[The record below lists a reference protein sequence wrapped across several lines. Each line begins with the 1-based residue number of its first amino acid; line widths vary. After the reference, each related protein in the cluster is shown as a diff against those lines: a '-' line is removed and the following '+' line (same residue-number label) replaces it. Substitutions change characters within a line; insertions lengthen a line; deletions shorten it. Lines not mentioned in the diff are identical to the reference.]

1 MLRPIIV
8 ALDFPT
14 FDEAKVC
21 VDNLK
26 SEIDIFKVGLELFL
40 NTKGEIVE
48 YIHSKGREVFLDLKF
63 HDIPNTT
70 EQAAKFAISQNVFL
84 YNVHASGGMEMMK
97 RVAKVSRESEKSRVI
112 GVTILTSLENS
123 DMHEGFLTDATV
135 GDVATKLAKN
145 ACESGLH
152 GVVCSPHEA
161 ASIKAVCG
169 KEFLTVCPGIRL
181 ESGDLQDQKR
191 VATPRW
197 AVKNGVDFMVIG
209 RPITKAENPLE
220 VIKNIYK
227 EIGYGK

>member
-1 MLRPIIV
+1 MLKPIIV

-14 FDEAKVC
+14 YEEAKVC
-21 VDNLK
+21 VDTLE

-40 NTKGEIVE
+40 NSRGKILD

-70 EQAAKFAISQNVFL
+70 EQAAKFAVSQNVFL
-84 YNVHASGGMEMMK
+84 FNVHASGGREMMR
-97 RVAKVSRESEKSRVI
+97 RVAKITREESSSKVI
-112 GVTILTSLENS
+112 GVTMLTSLENS
-123 DMHEGFLTDATV
+123 DVEEMFLTSSGV
-135 GDVATKLAKN
+135 KEVALELAKLAH
-145 ACESGLH
+145 ESNLH

-169 KEFLTVCPGIRL
+169 DKFLTVCPGIRL
-181 ESGDLQDQKR
+181 DDGNLQDQKR

-209 RPITKAENPLE
+209 RPITQSLNPLE
-220 VIKNIYK
+220 TIKKIYK
-227 EIGYGK
+227 DMGYER